1 MRIAGALAMLP
12 SSLLLI
18 FFAVR
23 LFEADRSLAGVD
35 RLIRERKLIQA
46 IRAYQ
51 NVEMWAP
58 PGMRTDLWYSRAIAA
73 ASSTA
78 KDPGE
83 AIQAWQEGFDA
94 AKQAAENAEERQ
106 NAWYSLSS
114 FYGRQ
119 NDFAHTEQCL
129 RQAIS
134 FAPNWFKPHWELAQV
149 LRVAGRLEEA
159 RSEPSLAA
167 DLDGGKNPEV
177 TQTLGEIRAALN
189 ISKK

>member
-1 MRIAGALAMLP
+1 TSFIVATALYFYVTIALLVGLSPSRDRERADSPEPIRDREPADSRMRIAGALAMLP

-119 NDFAHTEQCL
+119 NDFAHT
-129 RQAIS
+129 
-134 FAPNWFKPHWELAQV
+134 
-149 LRVAGRLEEA
+149 
-159 RSEPSLAA
+159 
-167 DLDGGKNPEV
+167 
-177 TQTLGEIRAALN
+177 
-189 ISKK
+189 